1 MIVVTTNLLTASRGT
16 WKFLLLLMHAVGSF
30 SGGFC
35 YKTGNLSSAEIQL
48 LPLSWMRVNEKKKMM
63 IAQQL
68 CDAGEHCRSTGGLG
82 HH

>member
-1 MIVVTTNLLTASRGT
+1 MIVVTTNLLTASSGT
-16 WKFLLLLMHAVGSF
+16 WKFLMLLTHAVGSF

-48 LPLSWMRVNEKKKMM
+48 LPLSWMRVNGKKMT